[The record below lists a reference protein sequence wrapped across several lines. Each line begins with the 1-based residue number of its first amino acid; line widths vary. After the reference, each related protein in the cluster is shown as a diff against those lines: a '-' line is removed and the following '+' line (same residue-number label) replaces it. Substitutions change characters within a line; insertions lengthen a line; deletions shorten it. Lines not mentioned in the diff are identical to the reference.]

1 MLSTGDDWT
10 DPYCLF
16 VHPITMHS
24 IFAAVNTNVL
34 IACQISSLG
43 RVAALVASE
52 DRAFVGQEWA
62 GEMLVFGG
70 TFGVFGI
77 STQGFIQA
85 QLVAVD
91 VDLITSQC

>member
-1 MLSTGDDWT
+1 
-10 DPYCLF
+10 
-16 VHPITMHS
+16 
-24 IFAAVNTNVL
+24 
-34 IACQISSLG
+34 
-43 RVAALVASE
+43 
-52 DRAFVGQEWA
+52 VGQEWA